1 MNISRSNSQ
10 SPLLKLTLLLT
21 STLTVMAGATIAPS
35 LPGMEKHFSELGVA
49 NSELLVRLVLT
60 FPALFIM
67 IGSPIAG
74 IIIDK
79 FGRKTLLAASV
90 LLYGLA
96 GSSGSYLESLELIL
110 VGRAFLGLAV
120 AGVMTSA
127 TTLIT
132 DYFTGQ
138 ARAGFIGL
146 QSAFMGF
153 GGVLFLSLGGRL
165 ADLNWHAPFLIYLFA
180 VLLFLPIIFCLYE
193 PERSQKKLVDS
204 TADRSQSTPKILLVT
219 ILASAT
225 ASQLIFYLI
234 PTQLPFYLKS
244 LFQSTAS
251 QSGLAIAFGMLFS
264 AFASIAYGRIK
275 ARFHFVQIMMLVCGL
290 MGVGYCIIGNA
301 SSYPLVLIG
310 LTILGLGLGLVMP
323 NLTVWLSSIVPDHQR
338 GRALGWLSSCLFF
351 GQFLSP
357 IISQPLARSI
367 GLDRTYTAAG
377 IFLLVA
383 SIGFFLGTRYI
394 IRLGKQQ
401 S

>member
-1 MNISRSNSQ
+1 
-10 SPLLKLTLLLT
+10 
-21 STLTVMAGATIAPS
+21 MAGATIAPS

-49 NSELLVRLVLT
+49 NAELLVRLVLT
-60 FPALFIM
+60 FPALFIV

-79 FGRKTLLAASV
+79 FGRKPLLAASA

-96 GSSGSYLESLELIL
+96 GSSGSYLESIELIL
-110 VGRAFLGLAV
+110 VGRSLLGLAV
-120 AGVMTSA
+120 AGIMTSA

-138 ARAGFIGL
+138 SRASFIGL
-146 QSAFMGF
+146 QAAFMGF

-180 VLLFLPIIFCLYE
+180 LLLFLPIIFYLYE
-193 PERSQKKLVDS
+193 PDRGQRSATKSAQ
-204 TADRSQSTPKILLVT
+204 TETGSTPTILLVT
-219 ILASAT
+219 ILATAI

-244 LFQSTAS
+244 LLQATAS

-264 AFASIAYGRIK
+264 AFASIAYGWIK
-275 ARFHFVQIMMLVCGL
+275 SRLHFVQVTILVCGL
-290 MGVGYCIIGNA
+290 MGVGYYIIGNA
-301 SSYPLVLIG
+301 SSYLIVLLG
-310 LTILGLGLGLVMP
+310 LAILGLGLGLVMP
-323 NLTVWLSSIVPDHQR
+323 NLTVWLSSVVPDRQR
-338 GRALGWLSSCLFF
+338 GRAFGWLSSCLFL

-357 IISQPLARSI
+357 IVSQPLARSI
-367 GLDRTYTAAG
+367 GLNHTYTSAG

-383 SIGFFLGTRYI
+383 SIGFSLSTRYI
-394 IRLGKQQ
+394 IRLGEQQ
-401 S
+401 I

>member
-1 MNISRSNSQ
+1 MNISRSN

-49 NSELLVRLVLT
+49 NAELLVRLVLT
-60 FPALFIM
+60 FPALFIV

-79 FGRKTLLAASV
+79 FGRKPLLAASV

-110 VGRAFLGLAV
+110 VGRALLGLAV

-127 TTLIT
+127 TTLTT

-146 QSAFMGF
+146 QAAFMGF

-165 ADLNWHAPFLIYLFA
+165 ADLNWHAPFLIYLLA

-193 PERSQKKLVDS
+193 PERGQKRSIDS
-204 TADRSQSTPKILLVT
+204 SADRSQSTPKILLVI
-219 ILASAT
+219 ILMSAV

-244 LFQSTAS
+244 LFQATAS

-275 ARFHFVQIMMLVCGL
+275 ARFHFVQILMLVCGL

-301 SSYPLVLIG
+301 SSYTLVLVG
-310 LTILGLGLGLVMP
+310 LTVLGLGLGLVMP
-323 NLTVWLSSIVPDHQR
+323 NLTVWMSSVVPDSQR
-338 GRALGWLSSCLFF
+338 GRALGWLSSCLFL
-351 GQFLSP
+351 GQFFSP

-367 GLDRTYTAAG
+367 GLNHTYTTAG
-377 IFLLVA
+377 LFLLIA
-383 SIGFFLGTRYI
+383 SISLFFSTRYI
-394 IRLGKQQ
+394 IRLGQQ
-401 S
+401 EI

>member
-1 MNISRSNSQ
+1 
-10 SPLLKLTLLLT
+10 
-21 STLTVMAGATIAPS
+21 MAGATIAPS

-49 NSELLVRLVLT
+49 NAELLVRLVLT
-60 FPALFIM
+60 FPALFIV

-79 FGRKTLLAASV
+79 FGRKPLLAASA

-96 GSSGSYLESLELIL
+96 GSSGGYLESIELIL
-110 VGRAFLGLAV
+110 VGRALLGLAV
-120 AGVMTSA
+120 AGIMTSA

-138 ARAGFIGL
+138 SRASFIGL
-146 QSAFMGF
+146 QAAFMGF

-180 VLLFLPIIFCLYE
+180 LLLFLPIIFCLYE
-193 PERSQKKLVDS
+193 PDRTQRSAPKS
-204 TADRSQSTPKILLVT
+204 SQAETGSTPIILLAT
-219 ILASAT
+219 ILATAI

-244 LFQSTAS
+244 LLQATAS

-264 AFASIAYGRIK
+264 AFASIAYGWIK
-275 ARFHFVQIMMLVCGL
+275 SRLHFVQITILVCGL

-301 SSYPLVLIG
+301 SSYPIVLLG
-310 LTILGLGLGLVMP
+310 LAILGLGLGLVMP
-323 NLTVWLSSIVPDHQR
+323 NLTVWLSSVVPDRQR
-338 GRALGWLSSCLFF
+338 GRALGWLSSCLFL

-357 IISQPLARSI
+357 IVSQPLARSI
-367 GLDRTYTAAG
+367 GLNHTYTSAG

-383 SIGFFLGTRYI
+383 SIGFFLSTRYI
-394 IRLGKQQ
+394 IRLGQQ
-401 S
+401 QTRD